1 MKPHLRPRKVFNLE
15 SNAMKK
21 LYRFFLAFFCTTALL
36 WLVACLTSEDPGQV
50 LTMEI
55 TAKNDSLLTFD
66 SLIVTVH
73 SEDGKFSQDV
83 FHGVLR
89 HPSQV
94 ENIPLDSRVGKNYT
108 VTIVGYR
115 GGKIGV
121 NKEVTFTSNGAQSKD
136 VPVHIDKPE
145 TVTVD
150 PALPEILAP
159 SDTSIAE
166 GDSLRFR
173 VSVFNPW
180 SDATKLILKDAI
192 PGTALD
198 TAGRNPGEGY
208 FTWRPS
214 FEQGRVEVY
223 AITFIYAAADKRVEK
238 IMRVKVLNV
247 NKPPRVTAIPDQKV
261 KENETLTFNIEATDP
276 DGDSLVLTAARLP
289 DGATFSGGVFTWK
302 TTLGQAGN
310 YSVSFRAFDGADSDH
325 VAALITVG
333 NVDVPPPLNVK
344 ITSPTQDTV
353 VNVIS
358 ITIQYT
364 VNGTA
369 LQKKFSLKD
378 GRNRIR
384 IDTTVLNRTG
394 FDTLWVTL
402 DTVPPGKPL
411 VNGMS
416 PVRTRTPTWTWSAG
430 GGGMGVYRY
439 KLDNEDF
446 ASSPSSIDTAFTTP
460 DIQDAGPHTLF
471 VQERDAAGN
480 WSPTGRKTIRID
492 TTRPPPPIVKI
503 SATPTNNTMPTWTWI
518 GSGDDASGLFRYKLD
533 NTDFSDAATETRDT
547 RFTPD
552 KMGELKEG
560 LHLLHVQ
567 QQDSAGN
574 WSFAGNASVTVDLTP
589 PGIPKITLAQA
600 SPTNNRQPTWN
611 LASGVEGVGFYRLKM
626 DDSTWSFG
634 AKSGKVIS
642 FKPDSALAEGVHTL
656 FVQERDSAGNWS
668 PTVWKTVI
676 LDLTG
681 PSAPKIDSTP
691 YSPLNSLRPTWT
703 WRSGGDGMK
712 RYRCKVDTSNLD
724 GALERSDSSF
734 TPNENLAQG
743 EHILYVQE
751 RDSVGNWSAA
761 SARQIFVSL
770 REFVGSPGF
779 AKGSPVK
786 IAVNSKGIPYLGYF
800 DNGSIKVKKFEE
812 GAWKDVGTPISAP
825 SYRFQLKL
833 SPKDVPYIAYQNKSG
848 LDDIVSVMKLVG
860 NTWSE
865 LEGGKH
871 RVIDSERGFE
881 IDVDG
886 QENLFLAFQDSVN
899 GLQVL
904 KYTGYWASVGDSGLK
919 NLALTHI
926 GVTGSGIP
934 YILATDYDV
943 WQSNVWTLSAN
954 KWVPLPSIGRMVSP
968 WLPYFQVTQNGN
980 VFVSFYADD
989 IAKGGSYSA
998 KIVSYQNGNWETV
1011 FPGENITQ
1019 LPIAIN
1025 ASGTLYRLQRSVYK
1039 YTGTSWLPVGG
1050 TVDAYESALAVAP
1063 NGVVYLGNVD
1073 DASGFGSISVLKISF
1088 EP

>member
-1 MKPHLRPRKVFNLE
+1 
-15 SNAMKK
+15 
-21 LYRFFLAFFCTTALL
+21 
-36 WLVACLTSEDPGQV
+36 
-50 LTMEI
+50 
-55 TAKNDSLLTFD
+55 
-66 SLIVTVH
+66 
-73 SEDGKFSQDV
+73 
-83 FHGVLR
+83 
-89 HPSQV
+89 
-94 ENIPLDSRVGKNYT
+94 
-108 VTIVGYR
+108 
-115 GGKIGV
+115 
-121 NKEVTFTSNGAQSKD
+121 
-136 VPVHIDKPE
+136 
-145 TVTVD
+145 
-150 PALPEILAP
+150 
-159 SDTSIAE
+159 
-166 GDSLRFR
+166 
-173 VSVFNPW
+173 
-180 SDATKLILKDAI
+180 
-192 PGTALD
+192 
-198 TAGRNPGEGY
+198 
-208 FTWRPS
+208 
-214 FEQGRVEVY
+214 
-223 AITFIYAAADKRVEK
+223 
-238 IMRVKVLNV
+238 
-247 NKPPRVTAIPDQKV
+247 
-261 KENETLTFNIEATDP
+261 
-276 DGDSLVLTAARLP
+276 
-289 DGATFSGGVFTWK
+289 
-302 TTLGQAGN
+302 
-310 YSVSFRAFDGADSDH
+310 
-325 VAALITVG
+325 
-333 NVDVPPPLNVK
+333 
-344 ITSPTQDTV
+344 
-353 VNVIS
+353 
-358 ITIQYT
+358 
-364 VNGTA
+364 
-369 LQKKFSLKD
+369 
-378 GRNRIR
+378 
-384 IDTTVLNRTG
+384 
-394 FDTLWVTL
+394 
-402 DTVPPGKPL
+402 
-411 VNGMS
+411 
-416 PVRTRTPTWTWSAG
+416 
-430 GGGMGVYRY
+430 
-439 KLDNEDF
+439 
-446 ASSPSSIDTAFTTP
+446 
-460 DIQDAGPHTLF
+460 
-471 VQERDAAGN
+471 
-480 WSPTGRKTIRID
+480 
-492 TTRPPPPIVKI
+492 
-503 SATPTNNTMPTWTWI
+503 
-518 GSGDDASGLFRYKLD
+518 
-533 NTDFSDAATETRDT
+533 
-547 RFTPD
+547 
-552 KMGELKEG
+552 
-560 LHLLHVQ
+560 
-567 QQDSAGN
+567 
-574 WSFAGNASVTVDLTP
+574 
-589 PGIPKITLAQA
+589 
-600 SPTNNRQPTWN
+600 
-611 LASGVEGVGFYRLKM
+611 
-626 DDSTWSFG
+626 
-634 AKSGKVIS
+634 
-642 FKPDSALAEGVHTL
+642 
-656 FVQERDSAGNWS
+656 
-668 PTVWKTVI
+668 
-676 LDLTG
+676 
-681 PSAPKIDSTP
+681 
-691 YSPLNSLRPTWT
+691 
-703 WRSGGDGMK
+703 
-712 RYRCKVDTSNLD
+712 VDTSNLD

-833 SPKDVPYIAYQNKSG
+833 
-848 LDDIVSVMKLVG
+848 
-860 NTWSE
+860 SE